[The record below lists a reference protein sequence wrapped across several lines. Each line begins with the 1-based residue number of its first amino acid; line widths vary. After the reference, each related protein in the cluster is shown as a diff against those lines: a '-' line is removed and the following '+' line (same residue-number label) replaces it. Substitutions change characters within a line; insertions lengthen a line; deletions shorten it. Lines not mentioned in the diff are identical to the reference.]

1 MKTVPYMSVQFS
13 QHALEKMHR
22 RSVKTSDV
30 YATMESPDEVYN
42 DVEHG
47 TIVAVKKIDARSI
60 ILAYKMEAEVVK
72 VITLY
77 YTTKLDR
84 LIKTKTV
91 RGAWKRVK

>member
-1 MKTVPYMSVQFS
+1 MSVQFS
-13 QHALEKMHR
+13 RHALEKMR
-22 RSVKTSDV
+22 RRNVKFSDIH
-30 YATMESPDEVYN
+30 ATIKSPDEVYE

-47 TIVAVKKIDARSI
+47 TIVAVKKVNSKSV
-60 ILAYKMEAEVVK
+60 ILAYKMEAGVVK

-84 LIKTKTV
+84 LLKAKTV

>member
-1 MKTVPYMSVQFS
+1 MSVQFS
-13 QHALEKMHR
+13 RHALEKRRR
-22 RSVKTSDV
+22 RSLKTSDV
-30 YATMESPDEVYN
+30 YATIKSPDEVYE

-47 TIVAVKKIDARSI
+47 TVVAVKKVNAKSV
-60 ILAYKMEAEVVK
+60 ILAYKMESGVVK

-84 LIKTKTV
+84 LLKAKMV